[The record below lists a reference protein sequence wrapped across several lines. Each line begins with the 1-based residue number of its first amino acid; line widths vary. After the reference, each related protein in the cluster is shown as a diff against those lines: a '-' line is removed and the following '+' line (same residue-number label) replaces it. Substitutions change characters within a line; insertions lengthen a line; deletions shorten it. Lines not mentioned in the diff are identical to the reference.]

1 MAVDLPS
8 GFEAKQPAI
17 LRIFPLNSDGHGNVM
32 ETPTSKHG
40 RMPPVPPANHSQKG
54 PGDHSEIPSSEPLK
68 HADVNPAEQGQT
80 ANIRQNTTNK
90 GFFKGRRIK

>member
-1 MAVDLPS
+1 
-8 GFEAKQPAI
+8 
-17 LRIFPLNSDGHGNVM
+17 
-32 ETPTSKHG
+32 
-40 RMPPVPPANHSQKG
+40 MPPVPPANHSQKG
-54 PGDHSEIPSSEPLK
+54 PGDRSEIPSNEPLK

>member
-1 MAVDLPS
+1 VDYRPAS
-8 GFEAKQPAI
+8 KRNNPAI
-17 LRIFPLNSDGHGNVM
+17 LRISPVNSDGHVNVM
-32 ETPTSKHG
+32 ETPMSKHG
-40 RMPPVPPANHSQKG
+40 HMPPVPPANHSQKG